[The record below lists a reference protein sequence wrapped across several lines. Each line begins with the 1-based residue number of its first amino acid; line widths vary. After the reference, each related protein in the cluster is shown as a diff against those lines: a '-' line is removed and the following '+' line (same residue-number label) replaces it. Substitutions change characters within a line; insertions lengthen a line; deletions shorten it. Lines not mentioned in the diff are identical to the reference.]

1 MAPARDVTL
10 QLARSS
16 DTAAVAQ
23 VLSAAADRLTIQYG
37 TGHWS
42 RHTTDRGVRWLM
54 RQGRVYVVK
63 DQRRVIA
70 TLTMT
75 PRKPWAIDTA
85 HFAPVT
91 KSVYVLSMAVLPDC
105 QGAGIGRAC
114 VEQAVVLCRQWP
126 ADSLRLDAYDAPAG
140 AGPFYRKCDFREIGR
155 VTYRTVP
162 LIYFERLV

>member
-1 MAPARDVTL
+1 MAAVPL

-16 DTAAVAQ
+16 EANAVAR
-23 VLSAAADRLTIQYG
+23 VLSDAADRLTIQYG

-42 RHTTDRGVRWLM
+42 KHTTDRGVKWLM
-54 RQGRVYVVK
+54 RQGKVYVVK
-63 DQRRVIA
+63 DERRVIA
-70 TLTMT
+70 TLTLT

-91 KSVYVLSMAVLPDC
+91 KAIYVLSMAVAPEC
-105 QGAGIGRAC
+105 QGMGIGSAC
-114 VEQAVVLCRQWP
+114 VEQAMALCRQWP
-126 ADSLRLDAYDAPAG
+126 ADAVRLDAYDAPAG
-140 AGPFYRKCDFREIGR
+140 AGPFYRKCDFREVDR